1 MEIKEL
7 AELRGLKEEWR
18 NIELRTNNYI
28 QKTPDRYWVNGEIEM
43 IPATS
48 NFYMEVKGLEEDYNE
63 LSSRTSALFKLFGIK
78 EEFLPRGILLPEF
91 YDTTSKLPVLYR
103 GQTNAFLWRIKKE
116 CAKVINI
123 IDGLTTT
130 IALTEENEKELKSLE
145 DKIKEEIEPVLPLF
159 SHDLI
164 ESVKC
169 FRNGELLGSVLICG
183 RIIEFFIE
191 KVGSQV
197 SNNSKAEPKQKSD
210 AFYDF
215 LKNKKVIDDEEG
227 KKILEAIKS
236 YRNKY
241 SHDIKLHPD
250 LGESLIILSGVTSL
264 ISKVAKNK
272 EEFSF
277 LLSV

>member
-18 NIELRTNNYI
+18 NIELRATNYI
-28 QKTPDRYWVNGEIEM
+28 QK
-43 IPATS
+43 IPESIPPGS
-48 NFYMEVKGLEEDYNE
+48 NFHIEVRCLEEDYKE
-63 LSSRTSALFKLFGIK
+63 LRSRTSAILKSFGIK
-78 EEFLPRGILLPEF
+78 EEFLPRDIPLPE
-91 YDTTSKLPVLYR
+91 YVYGTISDLPVVYR
-103 GQTNAFLWRIKKE
+103 SLTNVFLWRINKE
-116 CAKVINI
+116 CAKVINL

-130 IALTEENEKELKSLE
+130 VALTEEKEKELKSLE

-169 FRNGELLGSVLICG
+169 FRNGEFLGSVLICG
-183 RIIEFFIE
+183 RIIEFLIE

-215 LKNKKVIDDEEG
+215 LKNKKVIDDDEG

-241 SHDIKLHPD
+241 SHDIKLYPD
-250 LGESLIILSGVTSL
+250 LEESLIILSGVTSL